1 MLADDERLLLAAELT
16 AVLEQVAS
24 SPIAAE
30 YAALREAVERGEV
43 PEALERPLEVLL
55 ETSLAS
61 GRIRRVH
68 LAHGEMAANRLFQ
81 RTGRG
86 REIREQLDA
95 VNEGLRGIAGQTLG
109 SVAFAPRTPG
119 SYSLTIETDRAR
131 VAIVVGPGGVRVQS
145 IEVGG

>member
-1 MLADDERLLLAAELT
+1 
-16 AVLEQVAS
+16 
-24 SPIAAE
+24 
-30 YAALREAVERGEV
+30 
-43 PEALERPLEVLL
+43 
-55 ETSLAS
+55 
-61 GRIRRVH
+61 
-68 LAHGEMAANRLFQ
+68 MAANRLFQ

-109 SVAFAPRTPG
+109 SVSFAPRTPG